1 MTNLTVSTVIDEEAC
16 VGCGLCVKVC
26 PSQTISMKDDKAVV
40 TGDWSLNCGHCAA
53 ICPVDAI
60 KVTSLDSGL
69 AIFNSFDADH
79 RWQPYGEYDTVQ
91 LVRLMASRRS
101 CRNYRDEPVDRSL
114 LEDLVKIGVTAPSGT
129 NSQLWTFTI
138 LPDRASVIALA
149 ERVGAFYLRLN
160 KLASKGWLR
169 GLLKLV
175 GQRDLD
181 DYYRTYYES
190 VEEGLAEWKARTRD
204 RLFHGAQ
211 AAILVGA
218 KPGGSLPKEDA
229 LLATQNILLAA
240 HSMGLG
246 TCLIGM
252 GVEAM
257 KRNRSIQ
264 KFLGI
269 PDKEITYSIVA
280 LGHPDEEYQRPAGRM
295 RIVPRYFEV

>member
-1 MTNLTVSTVIDEEAC
+1 MTDLTVSTVIDEEAC

-26 PSQTISMKDDKAVV
+26 PSGTIIMKDKKAVV

-53 ICPVDAI
+53 ICPVDAVR
-60 KVTSLDSGL
+60 VTSLDSEL
-69 AIFNSFDADH
+69 AHFKTFDADH

-101 CRNYRDEPVDRSL
+101 CRNYKDEPIDRSL
-114 LEDLVKIGVTAPSGT
+114 LEDLVKIGVTAPSAT
-129 NSQLWTFTI
+129 NSQLWTFTVV
-138 LPDRASVIALA
+138 PDRDSVIALA
-149 ERVGAFYLRLN
+149 ERVGGFYLRLN

-175 GQRDLD
+175 GQRELD
-181 DYYRTYYES
+181 DYYRAYYES
-190 VEEGLAEWKARTRD
+190 VEQAIAEWKARTRD

-252 GVEAM
+252 AVEAM
-257 KRNRSIQ
+257 KRDRSIQ
-264 KFLGI
+264 RLLGI
-269 PDKEITYSIVA
+269 PDKESTYAVLA
-280 LGHPDEEYQRPAGRM
+280 LGYPDEKYQRLAGR
-295 RIVPRYFEV
+295 RKIDPRYFEM